1 MDFAVFL
8 QEHEYIDFSSPL
20 IIEKAKQLFNQINTD
35 VEKAKIAFEYVRD
48 EIPHSFDITR
58 VALKLFVH
66 VKRVNR
72 SYSLCNYK
80 PYMVHTSNKYFS
92 H

>member
-48 EIPHSFDITR
+48 EIPHSFDIR
-58 VALKLFVH
+58 GRPSHISAIN
-66 VKRVNR
+66 VKPRIAANAD
-72 SYSLCNYK
+72 
-80 PYMVHTSNKYFS
+80 
-92 H
+92 